1 MALQSSGAIKISEIK
16 AELGSSN
23 NSLRALSNIAGFS
36 TPDAM
41 SEFYGYS
48 SSGAPPSGAIDYFI
62 NISHSVSNVV
72 ANFWSGVVTYTIEST
87 ITSVNGSSTGNP
99 EVEPPGLYLTY
110 NYTHRGVG
118 YYGPFPTQTTTVN
131 VNNTSI
137 FELNSSVAFQQ
148 TGFYATR
155 AELRS
160 ANTEIVYAPE
170 NYNITII
177 DN

>member
-1 MALQSSGAIKISEIK
+1 MALQISGAIKISEIK

-23 NSLRALSNIAGFS
+23 NSLRALSDAAGFG

-48 SSGAPPSGAIDYFI
+48 SDGTPPAGAIDYVI
-62 NISHSVSNVV
+62 NISHSVSNIS
-72 ANFWSGVVTYTIEST
+72 ANFWTGSVTYTIEST
-87 ITSVNGSSTGNP
+87 ITSVNGSSAGNP

-137 FELNSSVAFQQ
+137 FALNSSVAASAN
-148 TGFYATR
+148 GAYPTR
-155 AELRS
+155 GELRS